1 MKVQPMAIL
10 AGVGVASVSVRL
22 FVRWWQREAARV
34 VREPAPAAVEAEED
48 MCAICLERPRYR
60 CMTACRHS
68 FCTDCFVSWWRQQ
81 QGSNAELALTR
92 CPLCTQRVTSVTP
105 LYTSTEL
112 VDGSVSRASTLMVY
126 NWCASLADAQ
136 PLRRG
141 WTFLQ
146 RARKLSVLSA
156 LTLFAANAVLWAVAD
171 LPPPRDNTLRLYVFC
186 HLLQARWCVPGA
198 VLDPEEVRD
207 RMHGTMSSILLYAL
221 ATSEWLRDGSGP
233 GRIWAQ
239 RPHRRVGCSSAGQTV
254 KPCGAC
260 CRKPRTSTLRRIY
273 WSVA

>member
-1 MKVQPMAIL
+1 MQPMAIL

-233 GRIWAQ
+233 GRIWACGLLICGSDCEALRCMLSQ
-239 RPHRRVGCSSAGQTV
+239 APH
-254 KPCGAC
+254 
-260 CRKPRTSTLRRIY
+260 
-273 WSVA
+273 